1 MVTSD
6 PEQFRVISLL
16 TFFTKE
22 NPLSVNSMTGYARTE
37 DYNEHCSWTWEVR
50 SVNGKG
56 LDVRSRVPSG
66 FETLEAIAR
75 DHVKKC
81 LSRGNISLSLS
92 VDWVRKGQAFS
103 INETVLNNYV
113 DLLPQLSRQVPDAT
127 PVSMDGLLSLKGV
140 IEPSDQSI
148 TDDAQKELEIAL
160 LKSLNETLIALQAM
174 RADEGAHLGSFLNQQ
189 VDTIASLCQAA
200 AEVAS
205 IQPDAIRKCLK
216 DQVEALLED
225 VPSLSPERLE
235 QEAALLMTKADISE
249 ELDRLSAHVVAAQD
263 LLKQHSAIG
272 RKLDFLCQEF
282 NREANTLC
290 SKSGDVKLTRIGLDM
305 KAMIEQFRE
314 QVQNIE

>member
-1 MVTSD
+1 
-6 PEQFRVISLL
+6 
-16 TFFTKE
+16 
-22 NPLSVNSMTGYARTE
+22 MTGYARIE

-66 FETLEAIAR
+66 FEKLEATAR
-75 DHVKKC
+75 DQVKKS

-92 VDWVRKGQAFS
+92 VDWVRTGQAFV
-103 INETVLNNYV
+103 INEDILNNYV
-113 DLLPQLSRQVPDAT
+113 NLLPQLSQRVPDAS

-140 IEPSDQSI
+140 IEPNDQSI
-148 TDDAQKELEIAL
+148 KEDVQRNLEIAL
-160 LKSLNETLIALQAM
+160 LKSLDETLIALQTM
-174 RADEGAHLGSFLNQQ
+174 RADEGMILGKILNQQ
-189 VDTIASLCQAA
+189 VDAISSLCQAA

-205 IQPDAIRKCLK
+205 TQPDAIRRCLK
-216 DQVEALLED
+216 DQVKALLD
-225 VPSLSPERLE
+225 DISTLSPERLE
-235 QEAALLMTKADISE
+235 QEAALLMTKANISE
-249 ELDRLSAHVVAAQD
+249 ELDRLGAHVAAAQD
-263 LLKQHSAIG
+263 LLGLDRPIG

-290 SKSGDVKLTRIGLDM
+290 SKSGDVQLTRIGLDM